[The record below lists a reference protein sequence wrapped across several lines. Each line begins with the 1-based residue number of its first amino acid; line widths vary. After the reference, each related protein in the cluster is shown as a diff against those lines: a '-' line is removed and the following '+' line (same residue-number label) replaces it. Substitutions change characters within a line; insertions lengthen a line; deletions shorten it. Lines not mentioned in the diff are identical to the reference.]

1 MTITRIKK
9 LIADEKARIPDLV
22 ENANLHGACWE
33 SEKVGYARGY
43 VDALEEVLKTIKPKK
58 KTPQWI
64 LAVDKL
70 KGK

>member
-9 LIADEKARIPDLV
+9 LIADEKARIP
-22 ENANLHGACWE
+22 NLAEIAISLGAC
-33 SEKVGYARGY
+33 SENERLGYARGY